1 MTEPGIMIPF
11 FKGRVALHAILMAAG
26 IGPGD
31 QVLLPGYTCVVV
43 PNAINYTGAK
53 PVYLD
58 IEARNFNL
66 DCDRLEEGI
75 GRQWSPERAKALI
88 AQHTYGIPAD
98 MDRLMDFARKHNLL
112 LIEDSCHA
120 IGARWSDREV
130 GSLGD
135 AAFFSSQWSKPVTT
149 GLGGWARINN
159 LELAKAFSGIKERY
173 TQPSMMVA
181 LVLEMQ
187 HLAFTALNRPRL
199 YGSIQSIYRRLG
211 QLGLALGSSSSAE
224 LACELPSEYGK
235 GMHPLQLRRL
245 KNLLSQV
252 ASMVRTRQERAKTIE
267 DALAGAGMPTIK
279 TSSACIP
286 VYLRYPLLIRNKEQ
300 VLAAARREKIHLGD
314 WFLSP
319 IHPNLESWELAGYS
333 AGTCPVGEDVSRR
346 VINIST
352 DARMSEAEVRRT
364 VSFLAN
370 HATFD

>member
-224 LACELPSEYGK
+224 LACELPSEYEK
-235 GMHPLQLRRL
+235 GMHPC
-245 KNLLSQV
+245 SC
-252 ASMVRTRQERAKTIE
+252 A
-267 DALAGAGMPTIK
+267 D
-279 TSSACIP
+279 
-286 VYLRYPLLIRNKEQ
+286 
-300 VLAAARREKIHLGD
+300 
-314 WFLSP
+314 
-319 IHPNLESWELAGYS
+319 
-333 AGTCPVGEDVSRR
+333 
-346 VINIST
+346 
-352 DARMSEAEVRRT
+352 
-364 VSFLAN
+364 
-370 HATFD
+370 